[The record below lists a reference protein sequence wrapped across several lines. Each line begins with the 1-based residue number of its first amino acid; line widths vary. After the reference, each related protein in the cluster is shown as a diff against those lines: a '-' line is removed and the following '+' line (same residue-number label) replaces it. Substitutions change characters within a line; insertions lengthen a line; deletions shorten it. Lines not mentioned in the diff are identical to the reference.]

1 MVSYRRPVRKALP
14 VLPFPARIPVP
25 SGGVP

>member
-14 VLPFPARIPVP
+14 VLFFPARIPVL

>member
-14 VLPFPARIPVP
+14 VLPFPARIPVL

>member
-1 MVSYRRPVRKALP
+1 MVFYRRPVRKTLP